1 MEFPNEVKSKIFL
14 FLSHPCA
21 DMIRQLKRDMCAE
34 TVRYIYVDDNIFTVK
49 YEPDLLS
56 FVEDWFE
63 YYNMEK
69 GERYERT
76 EFIKKYELSD
86 DSDDEDS

>member
-1 MEFPNEVKSKIFL
+1 MELPNEIKSKVLL

-21 DMIRQLKRDMCAE
+21 DMIRQLRHDMNNE
-34 TVRYIYVDDNIFTVK
+34 DVRFVHVDDHIFTVK

-69 GERYERT
+69 GERQERI
-76 EFIKKYELSD
+76 EFINKYELSD
-86 DSDDEDS
+86 DEDED

>member
-1 MEFPNEVKSKIFL
+1 MELPNEIKSKVFL

-21 DMIRQLKRDMCAE
+21 DMIRQLKHDMKNE
-34 TVRYIYVDDNIFTVK
+34 DVRYVNVDDHIFTVK
-49 YEPDLLS
+49 HEPDLLS

-63 YYNMEK
+63 YHNMEK
-69 GERYERT
+69 GERYERA

-86 DSDDEDS
+86 DSDDDY